1 MAHKYV
7 LDTHALVWYLEGS
20 SRLSI
25 NAKAVIDA
33 PDNQL
38 VVPLI
43 ALTEAVFIIGRGRTS
58 IPDISTLLNRVLT
71 DQRIELFPFT
81 WEIFQQSLT
90 ATIIPEI
97 HDRIIVATSL
107 HLQGLGHTVA
117 LVTRDGMITQSG
129 LISII
134 W

>member
-7 LDTHALVWYLEGS
+7 LDTHALIWYLEGS
-20 SRLSI
+20 PRLST
-25 NAKAVIDA
+25 NAKDIIDA

-38 VVPLI
+38 VLPLI
-43 ALTEAVFIIGRGRTS
+43 ALIEAVFIIGRGRTS
-58 IPDISTLLNRVLT
+58 IPDVSALLNRVLG

-81 WEIFQQSLT
+81 WEVFQQSMI

-97 HDRIIVATSL
+97 HDRIIVATAL
-107 HLQGLGHTVA
+107 HLQALGHSVA
-117 LVTRDGMITQSG
+117 LVTRDGIITQSG
-129 LISII
+129 LVPII